1 MGKGG
6 IFMQYVYGVSQKG
19 TVACEGISE
28 RVPDLTKTF
37 VDLIVTKKRLSESE
51 EKDNDLTYLGKIED

>member
-1 MGKGG
+1 
-6 IFMQYVYGVSQKG
+6 MQYVYGVSREG
-19 TVACEGISE
+19 YVACEGTAE

-37 VDLIVTKKRLSESE
+37 VDLIVTKSRLSEAE